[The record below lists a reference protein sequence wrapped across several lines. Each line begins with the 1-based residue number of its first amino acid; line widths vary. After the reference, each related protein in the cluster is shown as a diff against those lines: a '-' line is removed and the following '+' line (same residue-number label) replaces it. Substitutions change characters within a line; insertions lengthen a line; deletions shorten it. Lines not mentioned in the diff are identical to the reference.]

1 MTLILTKGIKSNG
14 GERRFTNDESTPP
27 PSSVSAFES
36 VSFGC
41 LARVAVEVLEQS
53 YLNSGVVSSLTLFSS
68 DLSLN
73 GYYAFLH

>member
-1 MTLILTKGIKSNG
+1 MTLILTKGMKTNG
-14 GERRFTNDESTPP
+14 GERRFTDDESTPT
-27 PSSVSAFES
+27 PSSVSAFDS
-36 VSFGC
+36 VSFGY

-73 GYYAFLH
+73 DYYASLN